1 MCLLEVFSISGK
13 IIEVKLLNYTE
24 DVVQFLVLLEQWLIF
39 IMCMQIR
46 EDTKTG
52 VYVDSLSEEYVS
64 NVDDV
69 TRLLSKVYLL

>member
-1 MCLLEVFSISGK
+1 
-13 IIEVKLLNYTE
+13 
-24 DVVQFLVLLEQWLIF
+24 
-39 IMCMQIR
+39 MQIR